1 MIRDLSEEDVRDM
14 RLAPEAML
22 LGGFARR
29 VEGPSDERPELID
42 RVE

>member
-1 MIRDLSEEDVRDM
+1 MIRDSSEEDVRDM

-22 LGGFARR
+22 LGGFVWRFEAPTD
-29 VEGPSDERPELID
+29 GPPDLID